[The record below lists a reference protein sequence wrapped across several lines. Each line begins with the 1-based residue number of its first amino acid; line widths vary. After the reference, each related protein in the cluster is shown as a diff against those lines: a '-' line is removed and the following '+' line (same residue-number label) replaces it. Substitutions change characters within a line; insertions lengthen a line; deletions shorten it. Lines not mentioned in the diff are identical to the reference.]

1 MKLRPFHAALAPA
14 CCFAFAC
21 CFALTL
27 HSQTPTPAPTHVP
40 PAPLKE
46 QAPGAAPDKVWY
58 NAASKVYHCLNDRYY
73 GRTREGKYMSEAE
86 AKATGAHGPRGKNCF
101 K

>member
-1 MKLRPFHAALAPA
+1 MKLRPLHAALAPA
-14 CCFAFAC
+14 CTFAFAC

-27 HSQTPTPAPTHVP
+27 HSQTPTPAHV
-40 PAPLKE
+40 APQPQKD

-58 NAASKVYHCLNDRYY
+58 NAASKVYHCPNDRYY
-73 GRTREGKYMSEAE
+73 GRTKEGKYMSEAE
-86 AKATGAHGPRGKNCF
+86 AKAAGAHGPRGQNCF